1 MLGLANPFET
11 FKKHQ
16 KTLIATPSKFEIRTV
31 EEPKRGRGRPRKDTS
46 DDQDPGAK
54 TGIRDKLANAK
65 LGIDDTPTKKGARP
79 SKNPELMEKRSRLSG
94 IPPWRD
100 GSIWHSSSKAKA
112 DLFAIT
118 FYSKAELPEDF
129 SDWLFFLFLRMSN

>member
-46 DDQDPGAK
+46 LDQDPGAK

-65 LGIDDTPTKKGARP
+65 LGIDDASVKKVGRP
-79 SKNPELMEKRSRLSG
+79 SKNPELMEKSKKINKAQVRKMKEAIL
-94 IPPWRD
+94 
-100 GSIWHSSSKAKA
+100 KAK
-112 DLFAIT
+112 
-118 FYSKAELPEDF
+118 
-129 SDWLFFLFLRMSN
+129 RMAKIQKRKQKEQLMKEMKK